1 MSPPRLDRPTPLPG
15 WLVFAGSA
23 VVAGHLAAVIALA
36 LAAPSGPWLTP
47 LGPSTATG
55 PQFAQAINQLTAS
68 HYLLHLGMKHN
79 YHFPGNRPAPPGV
92 YFEVLLKDKDG
103 RPLEAVR
110 IPDPKANFWV
120 RHRQALLAQWL
131 ADDQDIEPRGGEVV
145 PAPNQRVR
153 TVEIWEPSG
162 EKTLRLREVPEHL
175 VPRDRP
181 VARPS
186 AWSQVL
192 ARSFVRHLCRTHG
205 AASGELIRHY
215 RQPVLAG
222 MMFAEEPPGGL
233 FDEIVSYFGEV
244 KHE

>member
-1 MSPPRLDRPTPLPG
+1 MPQPRPGPVPPLPG
-15 WLVFAGSA
+15 WLVFVASAGI
-23 VVAGHLAAVIALA
+23 VGHFAAVGALA
-36 LAAPSGPWLTP
+36 LAAPSGPWLSP

-55 PQFAQAINQLTAS
+55 PQFAQDLNRLTAAN
-68 HYLLHLGMKHN
+68 YLLPLGMRHN

-92 YFEVLLKDKDG
+92 YFEVLLKDDAG

-131 ADDQDIEPRGGEVV
+131 ADDQDIEPRAGEVV
-145 PAPNQRVR
+145 AAPNQRVR

-162 EKTLRLREVPEHL
+162 ERTLRLREVPEHL
-175 VPRDRP
+175 VPRDRQ

-186 AWSQVL
+186 AWSRLL
-192 ARSFVRHLCRTHG
+192 ANAYVRHLCRTQG
-205 AASGELIRHY
+205 AASGELVRHF

-222 MMFAEEPPGGL
+222 MIYAEEPPPGL
-233 FDEIVSYFGEV
+233 FEEIVSYFGEV
-244 KHE
+244 KR